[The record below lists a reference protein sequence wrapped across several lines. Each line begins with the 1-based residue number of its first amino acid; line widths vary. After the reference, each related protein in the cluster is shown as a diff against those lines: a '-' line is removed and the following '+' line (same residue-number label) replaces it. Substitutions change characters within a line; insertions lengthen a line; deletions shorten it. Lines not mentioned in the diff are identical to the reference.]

1 MAIKGLTTP
10 VFGEYNYNGGSV
22 TYTNGFVCGSAIEYG
37 VEIET
42 SDNNPLYGDDHIIEN
57 DYGTF
62 NTGTLTLNTSDFDQ
76 YTSKRLLGL
85 KEVQLTVGEA
95 TVTELVTDD
104 DAKTTEKGFGIIET
118 HQFNDV
124 DKYRAV
130 ILCKVGMSI
139 PSEAATT
146 KGESIEWQ
154 TREIEGTINRSDED
168 TANYRHPW
176 KREAWFDTQS
186 QAMEYLK
193 TVLNVLNQ
201 VIVKSEEGS
210 TTGQTLIIVQNPV
223 DGSDY
228 KYSTSGPIP
237 TYKQSLTGWTE
248 LEEGTPITATNGS
261 TLYVAQVDSEGKAL
275 GCGTVTVVAKQE

>member
-37 VEIET
+37 VKIET

-118 HQFNDV
+118 HQINDV

-210 TTGQTLIIVQNPV
+210 TTGQTLITVQNPV

>member
-85 KEVQLTVGEA
+85 KEVQFTVGEA

-118 HQFNDV
+118 HQINDV

-193 TVLNVLNQ
+193 TVLNVLNR
-201 VIVKSEEGS
+201 VIVKSEKGS
-210 TTGQTLIIVQNPV
+210 TTGQTLITVQNPV

-237 TYKQSLTGWTE
+237 TYKQNLTEWTE
-248 LEEGTPITATNGS
+248 LDEGTPITATNGS
-261 TLYVAQVDSEGKAL
+261 TLYVAQVDSDGKAL
-275 GCGTVTVVAKQE
+275 GCGTVTVVAK

>member
-118 HQFNDV
+118 HQINDV

-210 TTGQTLIIVQNPV
+210 TTGQTLITVQNPV

>member
-85 KEVQLTVGEA
+85 KEVQFTVGEA

-118 HQFNDV
+118 HQINDV

-139 PSEAATT
+139 PSEAATA

-154 TREIEGTINRSDED
+154 TRKIEGTINRSDED
-168 TANYRHPW
+168 KANYRHPW

-193 TVLNVLNQ
+193 TVLNVLNH

-210 TTGQTLIIVQNPV
+210 TTGQTLITVQNPV

-237 TYKQSLTGWTE
+237 TYKQSLTEWTE
-248 LEEGTPITATNGS
+248 LDEGTPITATNGS
-261 TLYVAQVDSEGKAL
+261 TLYVAQVDSDGKAL
-275 GCGTVTVVAKQE
+275 GCGTVTVVAK

>member
-1 MAIKGLTTP
+1 
-10 VFGEYNYNGGSV
+10 
-22 TYTNGFVCGSAIEYG
+22 
-37 VEIET
+37 
-42 SDNNPLYGDDHIIEN
+42 
-57 DYGTF
+57 
-62 NTGTLTLNTSDFDQ
+62 
-76 YTSKRLLGL
+76 
-85 KEVQLTVGEA
+85 
-95 TVTELVTDD
+95 
-104 DAKTTEKGFGIIET
+104 
-118 HQFNDV
+118 
-124 DKYRAV
+124 
-130 ILCKVGMSI
+130 MSI

-210 TTGQTLIIVQNPV
+210 TSGQTLITVQNPV

-237 TYKQSLTGWTE
+237 NYKQNLTEWTE
-248 LEEGTPITATNGS
+248 LEEGTPIIATNGS
-261 TLYVAQVDSEGKAL
+261 TLYVAQVDSDGKAL

>member
-85 KEVQLTVGEA
+85 KEVQFTVGEA

-118 HQFNDV
+118 HQINDV

-210 TTGQTLIIVQNPV
+210 TTGQTLITVQNPV

-237 TYKQSLTGWTE
+237 TYKQSLTEWKE

-261 TLYVAQVDSEGKAL
+261 ILYVAQVDSEGKAL

>member
-85 KEVQLTVGEA
+85 KEVRFAVGEA

-118 HQFNDV
+118 HQINDV

-210 TTGQTLIIVQNPV
+210 TTGQTLITVQNPV

>member
-85 KEVQLTVGEA
+85 KEVQFAVGEA

-118 HQFNDV
+118 HQINDV

-210 TTGQTLIIVQNPV
+210 TTGQTLITVQNPV

>member
-85 KEVQLTVGEA
+85 KEVQFAVGEA

-118 HQFNDV
+118 HQINDV

>member
-118 HQFNDV
+118 HQINDV

>member
-118 HQFNDV
+118 HQINDV

-154 TREIEGTINRSDED
+154 TREIEGAINRSDED

-193 TVLNVLNQ
+193 TVLNVLNR

-210 TTGQTLIIVQNPV
+210 TAGQTLIIVQNPV

-237 TYKQSLTGWTE
+237 NYKQNLTEWTE